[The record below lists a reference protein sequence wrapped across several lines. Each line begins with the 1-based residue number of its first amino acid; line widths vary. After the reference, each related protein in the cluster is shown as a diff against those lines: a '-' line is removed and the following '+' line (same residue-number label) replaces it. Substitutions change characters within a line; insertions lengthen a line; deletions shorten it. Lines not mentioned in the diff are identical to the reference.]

1 MEAYEF
7 GCYLPMII
15 LGLLVGMFMG
25 GSQALSRSYFASLI
39 PLDKSGELFGY
50 FSTVGRISTVVGPF
64 LYFGA
69 VGLANQ
75 RAGVFIISILILL
88 GTILLKWPFL
98 LRIKDDD

>member
-1 MEAYEF
+1 MPP
-7 GCYLPMII
+7 GPP
-15 LGLLVGMFMG
+15 
-25 GSQALSRSYFASLI
+25 GSNFPPKTNKNSTE
-39 PLDKSGELFGY
+39 SGKHIFFGY